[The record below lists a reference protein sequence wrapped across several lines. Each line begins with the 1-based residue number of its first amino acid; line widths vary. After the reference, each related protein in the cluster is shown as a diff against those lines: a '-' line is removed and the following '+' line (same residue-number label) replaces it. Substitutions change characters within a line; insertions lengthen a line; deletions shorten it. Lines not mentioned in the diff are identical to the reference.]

1 MSLDQTKQLQ
11 ELRTIVKD
19 LAENQKKI
27 LDLVGLFNDQMY
39 DTVQEAKDEVF
50 NVIKGIHN
58 FLHDIIEPNQK
69 TLYAKLN
76 QLGGEIE
83 AAEETTT
90 EE

>member
-11 ELRTIVKD
+11 ELLTIVKD

>member
-76 QLGGEIE
+76 ELGGEIE

>member
-11 ELRTIVKD
+11 ELRTIVKE

-27 LDLVGLFNDQMY
+27 LELVGLFNDQMY